1 MMSMRSFWVA
11 RRRAFR
17 PSFRAFSSEVDAGS
31 REVNAP
37 SRERASVVFGLEDWL
52 GLTEHKLGI
61 LLITPMIIG
70 TGVLLRHK
78 GALSRRGL
86 IAATA
91 ATLVV
96 ATVMFVSQ

>member
-1 MMSMRSFWVA
+1 M
-11 RRRAFR
+11 
-17 PSFRAFSSEVDAGS
+17 
-31 REVNAP
+31 
-37 SRERASVVFGLEDWL
+37 FGLEDWL

-70 TGVLLRHK
+70 TGILLRRK
-78 GALSRRGL
+78 GAISRRAL
-86 IAATA
+86 LAATL